1 MINKIQPIKWRK
13 LWEFHF
19 PIWLLDRLI
28 DTHIKFKERL
38 GYENQDTLHIYSNT
52 SEEAYFSEQELEK
65 LKQERKNKLLS
76 KEYMELHEEA
86 ALQAIENIKVIPND
100 LFEYSKLLEELLSF
114 YRASRPEIFELIE
127 DKTNQEYVKNLIKK
141 YGELR
146 FKLKEV
152 WFNAEKRAE
161 KLKQETAEK
170 IGLELK
176 QMENLTNNEIKS
188 LINKELSK
196 EKALE
201 LIKQRQKLCVFGIIQ
216 GKKFLVTGNQAEE
229 IISLIK
235 KDIKPTNKI
244 IGKIASKGHV
254 KGIVKIIPQTNY
266 NEMIEKAKELKQGEI
281 LITGMTQPDI
291 VFACK
296 KASAIITD
304 EGGITSHAAII
315 SREFKIPCI
324 IGTKIATKVF
334 KDGDLVEVNAN
345 EGIVRLLN
353 KT

>member
-161 KLKQETAEK
+161 
-170 IGLELK
+170 
-176 QMENLTNNEIKS
+176 
-188 LINKELSK
+188 
-196 EKALE
+196 
-201 LIKQRQKLCVFGIIQ
+201 R
-216 GKKFLVTGNQAEE
+216 
-229 IISLIK
+229 
-235 KDIKPTNKI
+235 
-244 IGKIASKGHV
+244 
-254 KGIVKIIPQTNY
+254 
-266 NEMIEKAKELKQGEI
+266 
-281 LITGMTQPDI
+281 
-291 VFACK
+291 
-296 KASAIITD
+296 ASAALKRYTKSQIPVVND
-304 EGGITSHAAII
+304 S
-315 SREFKIPCI
+315 KIPSNNSDE
-324 IGTKIATKVF
+324 F
-334 KDGDLVEVNAN
+334 FSAN
-345 EGIVRLLN
+345 EGSNSNNSENFTYFIEEYEKELGRPATEEE
-353 KT
+353 KQRFREKYFS